1 MKELRDKDKLILQ
14 AINDSMPVGIT
25 PSILSAQMA
34 LSPQNLNRYLNK
46 LVLRTLIRKRKMGIQ
61 TYYFTLNAS
70 ATQGQPIPFTPTQ
83 RPHAIR
89 ASAKLF
95 RTSADRAEATLT
107 KLSIPFKKVLK
118 GSGMVFEWRELKLT
132 LFKNGRLE
140 YHPRLPE
147 YPLNVPLQPIK
158 LKAVHEAGVV
168 FEALLGATGFRGL
181 RDRTGRLA
189 IEITYWENGYPKNE
203 IATNTTEPGEKVVY
217 AYDRLTGKEAIWA
230 DNSLNPF
237 TELETN
243 KAVADKEIKA
253 LMQGIADGEL
263 KPYEDEISTRHE
275 LAQIREIQLT
285 QAHDLAK
292 YAHNEIVHLDLLNK
306 IRAEN
311 LKIKDMLSQKRLFE

>member
-1 MKELRDKDKLILQ
+1 MKNLKPMHIKVLTTIADYPQGLLLSQIQ
-14 AINDSMPVGIT
+14 AFVGIKSKQLT
-25 PSILSAQMA
+25 QY
-34 LSPQNLNRYLNK
+34 YLNF
-46 LVLRTLIRKRKMGIQ
+46 LVNKKSIEKRASL
-61 TYYFTLNAS
+61 YFALPHAGS
-70 ATQGQPIPFTPTQ
+70 AIPFTQPTQ

-107 KLSIPFKKVLK
+107 KLNIPYKKVLR

-140 YHPRLPE
+140 YHPQLPE

-158 LKAVHEAGVV
+158 AKAAHEAGVV
-168 FEALLGATGFRGL
+168 FEALLGATGLRGL

-203 IATNTTEPGEKVVY
+203 VATNTTEQGEKVVY
-217 AYDRLTGKEAIWA
+217 AYDRETGKEAIWA

-243 KAVADKEIKA
+243 KGVADKEIKMM
-253 LMQGIADGEL
+253 MQGIADGEL
-263 KPYEDEISTRHE
+263 KPYEDEISTRRE
-275 LAQIREIQLT
+275 LAEIREIQLT
-285 QAHDLAK
+285 QAYDMAK

-311 LKIKDMLSQKRLFE
+311 NKIRDMLSQRKLL